1 MDRGQISLV
10 TKTPLVSSIS
20 NDSGKTLY
28 GELRT
33 KIGLVMMNDE
43 STIQLAIN
51 HITVLLGQVKN
62 ESNQRSESENTGIS
76 IPVAEVTE

>member
-1 MDRGQISLV
+1 
-10 TKTPLVSSIS
+10 
-20 NDSGKTLY
+20 
-28 GELRT
+28 
-33 KIGLVMMNDE
+33 MMNDE

-62 ESNQRSESENTGIS
+62 ESNQGAESENTGNS

>member
-1 MDRGQISLV
+1 MSLV

-33 KIGLVMMNDE
+33 KIGSVMMNDE

-62 ESNQRSESENTGIS
+62 ESNQGAESENTGNS